1 MTPTLIGLLGIFLL
15 FFLMVFRTPVAF
27 AMLLAGFF
35 GMWALEGFRTAGA
48 LILTESYGAV
58 ASETLIVVPMFVLL
72 GNIASAAGFS
82 RGLYD
87 AAYAWVGHYRGGLAS
102 ASVLGCAAFSA
113 VSGSSVATAVT
124 IGKVALPEMKRL
136 GYADGLATGSV
147 AAGGTLGFLIPP
159 STGFVLYA
167 ILTEQSIG
175 RLFMAGILPGLLL
188 CVLFIITVWLIAL
201 KNPAEAPPGP
211 HLPLAE
217 RVAALAMAGPL
228 LGVMVLT
235 IGGIY
240 VGAFTPVE
248 ASGIG
253 AALVILIA
261 FLGGKLDWRSF
272 REAVLDTLRTTAMLY
287 MIVIGA
293 NVLNPFFAVTQI
305 PATLGEGLQS
315 LGLGPYGTLLV
326 ISIPVVFPVI
336 VAMGFDPIWFGV
348 VAVIV
353 IEMGMITPPGGPER
367 LRGARGGGRCAAEHG
382 VPRRLPLPDRDDR
395 RADPDHPDP
404 PDRAVHPQFHVR
416 LTGRGPHLAV
426 PLALDTRCCGGTRK
440 GSRRSHFHQS
450 VLGKTHGAV

>member
-1 MTPTLIGLLGIFLL
+1 MSGTTVGLLGIALL
-15 FFLMVFRTPVAF
+15 FILMVFRTPVAF

-35 GMWALEGFRTAGA
+35 GMWVLEGFRTAGA

-87 AAYAWVGHYRGGLAS
+87 AAYAWVGHFRGGLAS

-136 GYADGLATGSV
+136 GYADSLATGSV

-159 STGFVLYA
+159 STGFVIYA

-175 RLFMAGILPGLLL
+175 RLFMAGILPGALLMI
-188 CVLFIITVWLIAL
+188 LFIATVWLMAL
-201 KNPAEAPPGP
+201 RNPTEAPAGP
-211 HLPLAE
+211 NVPMGE
-217 RVAALAMAGPL
+217 RFRILGHAAPL

-253 AALVILIA
+253 AGLVILIA
-261 FLGGKLDWRSF
+261 LLTRKLNWQGF
-272 REAVLDTLRTTAMLY
+272 YEALLDTLKTTAMLY

-326 ISIPVVFPVI
+326 IILAYVAMGMFMDGLSMLVISIPVVFPVI

-353 IEMGMITPPGGPER
+353 IEMGMITPPVG
-367 LRGARGGGRCAAEHG
+367 LNVFVVRGVAG
-382 VPRRLPLPDRDDR
+382 D
-395 RADPDHPDP
+395 
-404 PDRAVHPQFHVR
+404 
-416 LTGRGPHLAV
+416 V
-426 PLALDTRCCGGTRK
+426 PLTTVFRGVAPFLLAMIVGLILIILIPQIALLIPNSMFG
-440 GSRRSHFHQS
+440 
-450 VLGKTHGAV
+450 